1 MIERINNIE
10 VIKDLFLK
18 YKEKYN
24 PIINDYTFII
34 SYKIDNKYVAFLIYQ
49 LLYEKAEVID
59 IFVLDEYRR
68 KGIAK
73 ALLNEMLKDK
83 TIKSVTLEVKESNK
97 NAILLYNSLGFNEV
111 AKRKGYYNGEDAL
124 LMLKEVK

>member
-1 MIERINNIE
+1 MIERIIDTE
-10 VIKDLFLK
+10 VIKDLFFK

-24 PIINDYTFII
+24 PIINDYTFIL